1 MNWVRHGGAVDSLWG
16 TFSPTTS
23 HNKSQH
29 STWLHSLWPHR
40 NITSITGAKI
50 LTLSAAHWLPCV
62 EEPWDSSGLCSVFS
76 APHQLSG
83 CDRNS
88 DSLNQTPINVWY
100 QMLRHRLQISLWA
113 SWVIFSWFSQR
124 TENIIK
130 KKIKPKIK
138 PSKQCPNKA
147 EGTAHP
153 RGGSQWAIQMKQ
165 WWFKGSDVDRLWLAM
180 ALTLQVW
187 GLTMAQFLAQ
197 LEQVHLP
204 GSGSPRE
211 ELFYWAIEDWDG
223 DRDGELLW

>member
-1 MNWVRHGGAVDSLWG
+1 MNWARHGGVVDSLWG

-83 CDRNS
+83 CDRNP
-88 DSLNQTPINVWY
+88 DCLNQTPINVWY

-130 KKIKPKIK
+130 KKNKTQNKTFQTV
-138 PSKQCPNKA
+138 SKQ
-147 EGTAHP
+147 G
-153 RGGSQWAIQMKQ
+153 RGHSTSQGCFTVGNTDETVMVQGQ
-165 WWFKGSDVDRLWLAM
+165 WCR
-180 ALTLQVW
+180 
-187 GLTMAQFLAQ
+187 
-197 LEQVHLP
+197 
-204 GSGSPRE
+204 
-211 ELFYWAIEDWDG
+211 
-223 DRDGELLW
+223 